1 MFEQEYKEAF
11 SKVTASEDTYR
22 RVMNMAK
29 EENKPRVT
37 TAFSKVLVAAM
48 MVTVLVVSVSA
59 SEVVRSW
66 FASYFTEHV
75 EIPLST
81 EQEAYFQEQ
90 EQHFTQSVTADGV
103 TITLKSAL
111 TDGKK
116 AYVCLGITAP
126 EDVVLDKTL
135 ITGYSGEKPD
145 LLTNSW
151 STDFLTD
158 EKGNP
163 FFGYSSMES
172 VEDHDGRSNTQNL
185 VIELLDDT
193 ENSDGS
199 AFCSEKVWYMHFQDL
214 VATYW
219 NLSYETE
226 LINGKYKGQD
236 NFFYTEEE
244 SKLINPQV
252 TLAEGEWN
260 FEIRFEDPDVME
272 MELVKTPVAVRV
284 GMGWNGKGEE
294 VFKEVKI
301 LSFVLRSFS
310 AQVRIDDETFAPD
323 LHDIFVVMKDGSKVS
338 LDSEGGSPGQQD
350 FRAEL
355 PILLEEV
362 DYVLLPNSARIQPD

>member
-126 EDVVLDKTL
+126 E
-135 ITGYSGEKPD
+135 
-145 LLTNSW
+145 
-151 STDFLTD
+151 
-158 EKGNP
+158 
-163 FFGYSSMES
+163 
-172 VEDHDGRSNTQNL
+172 
-185 VIELLDDT
+185 
-193 ENSDGS
+193 
-199 AFCSEKVWYMHFQDL
+199 
-214 VATYW
+214 
-219 NLSYETE
+219 
-226 LINGKYKGQD
+226 
-236 NFFYTEEE
+236 
-244 SKLINPQV
+244 
-252 TLAEGEWN
+252 
-260 FEIRFEDPDVME
+260 
-272 MELVKTPVAVRV
+272 
-284 GMGWNGKGEE
+284 
-294 VFKEVKI
+294 
-301 LSFVLRSFS
+301 
-310 AQVRIDDETFAPD
+310 
-323 LHDIFVVMKDGSKVS
+323 
-338 LDSEGGSPGQQD
+338 
-350 FRAEL
+350 
-355 PILLEEV
+355 
-362 DYVLLPNSARIQPD
+362 AR